1 MTPCLAHGGFLESLT
16 RTTGS
21 LFILKRGI
29 QTGLVDTDPATMEPP
44 SPQASPEEELRA
56 QFDWFY
62 RTHQT
67 SIRTFIR
74 SLVPST
80 ADADEVQ
87 QEVAMVLWQKFALF
101 DVTRDFRAW
110 AFGIARLKALSFFRD
125 RSRDRHVFND
135 ELLLKLAEEA
145 EERESRHQR
154 QREALETCLRKLPD
168 AQRDLLL
175 SAYTKGNRIDEIAL
189 RRSQT
194 PMALYKILHRLRQ
207 LLLECTRRTLA
218 DKERA

>member
-1 MTPCLAHGGFLESLT
+1 
-16 RTTGS
+16 
-21 LFILKRGI
+21 
-29 QTGLVDTDPATMEPP
+29 MEPP
-44 SPQASPEEELRA
+44 SPHASSEEELRA

-62 RTHQT
+62 RAHQT

-74 SLVPST
+74 SLVPSVP
-80 ADADEVQ
+80 DADEVQ
-87 QEVAMVLWQKFALF
+87 QEVALVLWQKFSQF

-154 QREALETCLRKLPD
+154 QREALEFCLRKLPD

-189 RRSQT
+189 SRSQT
-194 PMALYKILHRLRQ
+194 PMALYKILHRMRQ
-207 LLLECTRRTLA
+207 LLLECTQ
-218 DKERA
+218 RALTEHDCV